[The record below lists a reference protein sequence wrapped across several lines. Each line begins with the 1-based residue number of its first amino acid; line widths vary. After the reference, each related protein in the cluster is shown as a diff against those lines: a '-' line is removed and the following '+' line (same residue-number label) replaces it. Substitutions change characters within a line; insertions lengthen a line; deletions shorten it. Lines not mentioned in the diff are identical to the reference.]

1 MGSRLGTNKGTV
13 NVHLP
18 PDVMAAFEQYRENN
32 CPDQTTSALAREL
45 IIIALSKSQEIGTMD
60 AIRRAEAAR
69 TRAWMCDRIGP
80 FLRELAETVETTSNE
95 LHRELAVEEQI
106 QRG

>member
-32 CPDQTTSALAREL
+32 CPDSSTSALVRERPERSML
-45 IIIALSKSQEIGTMD
+45 
-60 AIRRAEAAR
+60 RAA
-69 TRAWMCDRIGP
+69 
-80 FLRELAETVETTSNE
+80 
-95 LHRELAVEEQI
+95 
-106 QRG
+106 QR